1 MEIGKESWKWGL
13 VLILLAV
20 FLVIGHQAYV
30 AVTSQEDFAPPDDYK
45 LGDSY
50 DIERNPG
57 PGAGQ
62 PVSLPESAPFATQTS
77 AIPDLETP
85 ATGTVTGT
93 EEAIPTELPSSMP
106 DSFQNIGGDN
116 PPSPDWSDVKDPSQQ

>member
-1 MEIGKESWKWGL
+1 METGKESWKWGL

-30 AVTSQEDFAPPDDYK
+30 AVTSQEDFAPPEDYK
-45 LGDSY
+45 QGDSY

-62 PVSLPESAPFATQTS
+62 PVSLPESAACATGAA
-77 AIPDLETP
+77 AIPESS
-85 ATGTVTGT
+85 ATGSETG
-93 EEAIPTELPSSMP
+93 EAIPTELPSSAP

-116 PPSPDWSDVKDPSQQ
+116 HPSPDWNDVKDPSQQ

>member
-30 AVTSQEDFAPPDDYK
+30 AVTSQEDFAPPEDYK

-62 PVSLPESAPFATQTS
+62 PVSLPESAPFATQAA
-77 AIPDLETP
+77 AIPDSEMS
-85 ATGTVTGT
+85 ATGSNT
-93 EEAIPTELPSSMP
+93 EAAIPTELPSSIP

-116 PPSPDWSDVKDPSQQ
+116 QPAPDWNDVKDPSQQ

>member
-1 MEIGKESWKWGL
+1 MELGKESWKWGL

-30 AVTSQEDFAPPDDYK
+30 AVTSQEDYPPPDDYK
-45 LGDSY
+45 QGDSY

-62 PVSLPESAPFATQTS
+62 PVSLPESAAFATEAV
-77 AIPDLETP
+77 AIPEP
-85 ATGTVTGT
+85 SATGTET
-93 EEAIPTELPSSMP
+93 EETMPTELPSSMP
-106 DSFQNIGGDN
+106 DSFQNIGGESH
-116 PPSPDWSDVKDPSQQ
+116 PSPDWSDVKDPSQQ

>member
-1 MEIGKESWKWGL
+1 MELGKESWKWGL

-45 LGDSY
+45 QGDSY

-62 PVSLPESAPFATQTS
+62 PVSLPESAGFATETA
-77 AIPDLETP
+77 AILEPP
-85 ATGTVTGT
+85 ATGSET
-93 EEAIPTELPSSMP
+93 EDPIPTELPSSMP
-106 DSFQNIGGDN
+106 DSFQNVGGEGQ
-116 PPSPDWSDVKDPSQQ
+116 PSPDWNDVKDPSQQ